1 MASNVLHPHKPAW
14 VAALK
19 QQLHA
24 AVEWLMGGPRE
35 EAHCKV
41 PDYIEEASLI
51 RGELHKVT
59 TEGDKNLRDIQNAI
73 EALRRAQ
80 QYGMAV
86 QLSCI
91 DTGGARI
98 AGLFRDPKG
107 RVVVNLVHFRPAQHL
122 PRFSASDLAEDIIVY
137 DGFLRVQS
145 DEGETF
151 LRAGDV
157 YHIRPGQ
164 QVTFEAFEQLCS
176 AVLVV
181 VPSDSSLPGP
191 EAESACKK
199 HVRVAEP
206 IGCTGCV

>member
-1 MASNVLHPHKPAW
+1 MASSVIHPHKPSWLTA
-14 VAALK
+14 VGRFM
-19 QQLHA
+19 HA
-24 AVEWLMGGPRE
+24 TLEWFMGTHVPLPQCE
-35 EAHCKV
+35 V
-41 PDYIEEASLI
+41 PDYIREASLI
-51 RGELHKVT
+51 KGELHKAT

-122 PRFSASDLAEDIIVY
+122 PRFSALDLAEDIIVY

-206 IGCTGCV
+206 VGCTGCV